1 MLAHTQSC
9 PKYIP
14 EVQENEMIKS
24 NRYENEIPVQNNSQ
38 INVRDGLTFLLVGG
52 GIGAVLAL
60 LFAPKSGREMRSD
73 IADASRRSYDLTVEK
88 ANAVKA
94 QSAEALQAVKE
105 KAEAAYEFASTKL
118 NASGDKLADAVS
130 TTAKAVSDGLD
141 EISSETSVRAKHAS
155 IGRRAASIF

>member
-1 MLAHTQSC
+1 
-9 PKYIP
+9 
-14 EVQENEMIKS
+14 MIRS
-24 NRYENEIPVQNNSQ
+24 NKYENEIPVQNNSQ

-88 ANAVKA
+88 ANALKS
-94 QSAEALQAVKE
+94 QSAEAIQILKD
-105 KAEAAYEFASTKL
+105 KAEAAYELASTKL
-118 NASGDKLADAVS
+118 NAGADTVADAVS

-141 EISSETSVRAKHAS
+141 DGDAETNVRAKHAS
-155 IGRRAASIF
+155 IGRKPASIF